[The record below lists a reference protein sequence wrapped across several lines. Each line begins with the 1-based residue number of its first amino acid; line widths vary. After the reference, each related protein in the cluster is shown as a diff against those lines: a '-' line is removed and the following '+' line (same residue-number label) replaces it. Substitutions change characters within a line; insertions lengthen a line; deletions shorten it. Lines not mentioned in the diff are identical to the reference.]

1 MTIAGLIAHN
11 AFRNKRRLALTVGSV
26 TVSLFLLTVLQVMLR
41 GFTDPAAT
49 EHSAARLVVRH
60 KVSLANMLFSKY
72 KTRIEAMPGVAAC
85 TKLIWFGGI
94 YQDEKNFFPQFAC
107 DADALFNVLTEA
119 SIAPEQRQRF
129 IQERTAC
136 VVGIKTME
144 RFGWKLGDHIHL
156 MGAMWPCDPELT
168 IRGVFSGS
176 LDDTMLFFHHTYFDE
191 MLGNRGFTGLF
202 WVRAENAA
210 AVPGLIERIDAAF
223 ENSDAETQTEAE
235 RAFQVGFVSM
245 LGNVK
250 VLIGSISTVIV
261 FTLLLAT
268 AGTMGRAIRER
279 EREVAVLKA
288 LGFDGW
294 RIGGMMLAES
304 CGMALAGGLLGCL
317 GAWLVLSTID
327 VQKLSHGLFV
337 RFELTPQILADGLLV
352 SLALGIASCVLAA
365 WRSVRKGVAEGL
377 RTAD

>member
-1 MTIAGLIAHN
+1 MTTAGFILDN
-11 AFRNKRRLALTVGSV
+11 ALRNKQRLALTVGSV

-49 EHSAARLVVRH
+49 EQSAARLVVRH

-72 KTRIEAMPGVAAC
+72 RARIEALPGVVAC

-94 YQDEKNFFPQFAC
+94 YQDEQKFFPQFGC
-107 DADALFNVLTEA
+107 DADALFNVLAEA
-119 SIAPEQRQRF
+119 SIAPEQRRRF

-136 VVGIKTME
+136 VVGVKTLE
-144 RFGWKLGDHIHL
+144 RFGWKLGDRVHL
-156 MGAMWPCDPELT
+156 MGAMWPCDLELT

-191 MLGNRGFTGLF
+191 MLGDRGFTGLF

-210 AVPGLIERIDAAF
+210 AVTGLIERIDAAF

-279 EREVAVLKA
+279 GREVAVLKA
-288 LGFDGW
+288 LGFEGW
-294 RIGGMMLAES
+294 RIGGLMLAES
-304 CGMALAGGLLGCL
+304 CGLALAGGLAGCL
-317 GAWLVLSTID
+317 AAWLVLSTMD
-327 VQKLSHGLFV
+327 VQELSHGLFV
-337 RFELTPQILADGLLV
+337 RFEVTPKILARGLLV
-352 SLALGIASCVLAA
+352 SLALGIASCLLPA
-365 WRSVRKGVAEGL
+365 WRSVRRGVAEGL
-377 RTAD
+377 RAAE

>member
-72 KTRIEAMPGVAAC
+72 KTRIEALPGVAAC

-119 SIAPEQRQRF
+119 GIDPEQRRRF

-136 VVGIKTME
+136 VVGVKTME
-144 RFGWKLGDHIHL
+144 RFGWKLGDRIHL

-191 MLGNRGFTGLF
+191 MLGDRGFTGLF

-210 AVPGLIERIDAAF
+210 AVAGLIERIDAEF

-261 FTLLLAT
+261 FTLVLAT
-268 AGTMGRAIRER
+268 AGTMSRAIRER
-279 EREVAVLKA
+279 GREVAVLKA
-288 LGFDGW
+288 LGFEGW
-294 RIGGMMLAES
+294 RIGGLMLAES
-304 CGMALAGGLLGCL
+304 CGLALAGGLLGGL
-317 GAWLVLSTID
+317 AAWLVLSTMD
-327 VQKLSHGLFV
+327 VQELSHGLFV
-337 RFELTPQILADGLLV
+337 RFEVTPGILGRGLLA
-352 SLALGIASCVLAA
+352 SLALGIASCLLPA
-365 WRSVRKGVAEGL
+365 WRSVRRGVAEGL
-377 RTAD
+377 RAAE

>member
-1 MTIAGLIAHN
+1 MTIAGLIAQN

-72 KTRIEAMPGVAAC
+72 QARIEALPGVVAC
-85 TKLIWFGGI
+85 TKLLWFGGI

-107 DADALFNVLTEA
+107 DAEALFNVLAEA
-119 SIAPEQRQRF
+119 SIAPEQRRRF

-136 VVGIKTME
+136 VVGVKSME
-144 RFGWKLGDHIHL
+144 RFGWKLGDRIHL

-168 IRGVFSGS
+168 VRGVFSGS

-191 MLGNRGFTGLF
+191 MLGDRGFTGLF

-210 AVPGLIERIDAAF
+210 AVTGLIERIDAAF

-268 AGTMGRAIRER
+268 AGTMSRAIRER
-279 EREVAVLKA
+279 GREVAVLKA
-288 LGFDGW
+288 LGFEGW
-294 RIGGMMLAES
+294 RIGGLMLAES
-304 CGMALAGGLLGCL
+304 CGLALAGGLLGCL
-317 GAWLVLSTID
+317 AAWLVLSTIH
-327 VQKLSHGLFV
+327 VQELSHGLFV
-337 RFELTPQILADGLLV
+337 RFEVTPQILARGLLV
-352 SLALGIASCVLAA
+352 SLALGIASCLLPA

-377 RTAD
+377 RAAE

>member
-1 MTIAGLIAHN
+1 MTIAGLIAQN

-41 GFTDPAAT
+41 GFTDPATT

-72 KTRIEAMPGVAAC
+72 KARIETLPGVVAC

-107 DADALFNVLTEA
+107 DAEALFNVLAEA
-119 SIAPEQRQRF
+119 SIAPEQRRRF

-136 VVGIKTME
+136 VVGVKSME
-144 RFGWKLGDHIHL
+144 RFGWKLGDRIHL

-168 IRGVFSGS
+168 VRGVFSGS

-191 MLGNRGFTGLF
+191 MLGDRGFTGLF

-210 AVPGLIERIDAAF
+210 AVTGLIERIDAAF

-268 AGTMGRAIRER
+268 AGTMSRAIRER
-279 EREVAVLKA
+279 GREVAVLKA
-288 LGFDGW
+288 LGFEGW
-294 RIGGMMLAES
+294 RIGGLMLAES
-304 CGMALAGGLLGCL
+304 CGLALAGGLLGCL
-317 GAWLVLSTID
+317 AAWLVLSTIH
-327 VQKLSHGLFV
+327 VQELSHGLFV
-337 RFELTPQILADGLLV
+337 RFEVTPQILARGLLV
-352 SLALGIASCVLAA
+352 SLALGLASCLLPA
-365 WRSVRKGVAEGL
+365 WRSVRRGVAEGL
-377 RTAD
+377 RAVD

>member
-1 MTIAGLIAHN
+1 M
-11 AFRNKRRLALTVGSV
+11 
-26 TVSLFLLTVLQVMLR
+26 
-41 GFTDPAAT
+41 
-49 EHSAARLVVRH
+49 
-60 KVSLANMLFSKY
+60 
-72 KTRIEAMPGVAAC
+72 
-85 TKLIWFGGI
+85 
-94 YQDEKNFFPQFAC
+94 
-107 DADALFNVLTEA
+107 
-119 SIAPEQRQRF
+119 
-129 IQERTAC
+129 
-136 VVGIKTME
+136 
-144 RFGWKLGDHIHL
+144 
-156 MGAMWPCDPELT
+156 
-168 IRGVFSGS
+168 
-176 LDDTMLFFHHTYFDE
+176 
-191 MLGNRGFTGLF
+191 
-202 WVRAENAA
+202 
-210 AVPGLIERIDAAF
+210 
-223 ENSDAETQTEAE
+223 
-235 RAFQVGFVSM
+235 
-245 LGNVK
+245 
-250 VLIGSISTVIV
+250 LIGSISTVIV

>member
-49 EHSAARLVVRH
+49 DHSAERLVVRH
-60 KVSLANMLFSKY
+60 KVSLANMLFSKD
-72 KTRIEAMPGVAAC
+72 KTRIEALPGVAAC

-94 YQDEKNFFPQFAC
+94 YQNEKNFFPQFAC
-107 DADALFNVLTEA
+107 DADALFDVLTEA
-119 SIAPEQRQRF
+119 SIAPEQRERF

-136 VVGIKTME
+136 VVGVKTME
-144 RFGWKLGDHIHL
+144 RFGWKLGDRIHL

-168 IRGVFSGS
+168 VRGAFSGS

-191 MLGNRGFTGLF
+191 MLGDRGFTGLF

-210 AVPGLIERIDAAF
+210 AVTGLIERIDALF

-268 AGTMGRAIRER
+268 AGTMSRAIRER
-279 EREVAVLKA
+279 GREVAVLKA
-288 LGFDGW
+288 LGFEGW
-294 RIGGMMLAES
+294 RIGGLMLAES
-304 CGMALAGGLLGCL
+304 CGLALAGGLLGGL
-317 GAWLVLSTID
+317 AAWLVLSTMD
-327 VQKLSHGLFV
+327 VQELSHGLFV
-337 RFELTPQILADGLLV
+337 RFEVTPGILGRGLLA
-352 SLALGIASCVLAA
+352 SLALGIASCLLPA
-365 WRSVRKGVAEGL
+365 WRSVRRGVAEGL
-377 RTAD
+377 RAAE